1 MSPSLTFGFII
12 VNYLFLVFS
21 LCVHEAAHAG
31 MANRLGD
38 PTARLMGRL
47 TLNPIAHADLLGTV
61 ILPLFAMFSG
71 ISVLFGWAKPVP
83 VNPSNLRDRKRGPM
97 MVALAGPL
105 SNLAIAIC
113 VALLL
118 RAMATLFGA
127 MEPDVRLL
135 LAIKIIEGL
144 MFINLVLMIF
154 NLIPLPPLDGYSVL
168 EYFLPYEW
176 AKKFEQIGPYST
188 LILLVLVFYFRVLTV
203 PMALAVGGMRFI
215 AYYGTVL
222 WQFPG

>member
-1 MSPSLTFGFII
+1 
-12 VNYLFLVFS
+12 
-21 LCVHEAAHAG
+21 

-47 TLNPIAHADLLGTV
+47 TLNPVAHADLLGTV

-71 ISVLFGWAKPVP
+71 ISILFGWAKPVP
-83 VNPSNLRDRKRGPM
+83 VSPSNLRDRRRGPM
-97 MVALAGPL
+97 MVALAGPF
-105 SNLAIAIC
+105 SNLLIAVC

-118 RAMATLFGA
+118 RGLAMGFGA
-127 MEPDVRLL
+127 VEGDLRLL

-176 AKKFEQIGPYST
+176 ARKFEQIGPYST
-188 LILLVLVFYFRVLTV
+188 LILLVLVFYFRILTV
-203 PMALAVGGMRFI
+203 PMTLAVTGMRFL
-215 AYYGTVL
+215 AYYGTPIWNL
-222 WQFPG
+222 PI

>member
-1 MSPSLTFGFII
+1 MSPSLTIGFIL

-21 LCVHEAAHAG
+21 LCVHEAAHAA

-47 TLNPIAHADLLGTV
+47 TLNPVAHADLLGTV

-71 ISVLFGWAKPVP
+71 ISILFGWAKPVP
-83 VNPSNLRDRKRGPM
+83 VSPSNLRDRRRGPM
-97 MVALAGPL
+97 MVALAGPF
-105 SNLAIAIC
+105 SNLLIAVC

-118 RAMATLFGA
+118 RGLAMGFGA
-127 MEPDVRLL
+127 VEGDLRLL

-176 AKKFEQIGPYST
+176 ARKFEQIGPYST
-188 LILLVLVFYFRVLTV
+188 LILLVLVFYFRILTV
-203 PMALAVGGMRFI
+203 PMTLAVTGMRFL
-215 AYYGTVL
+215 AYYGTPIWNL
-222 WQFPG
+222 PI